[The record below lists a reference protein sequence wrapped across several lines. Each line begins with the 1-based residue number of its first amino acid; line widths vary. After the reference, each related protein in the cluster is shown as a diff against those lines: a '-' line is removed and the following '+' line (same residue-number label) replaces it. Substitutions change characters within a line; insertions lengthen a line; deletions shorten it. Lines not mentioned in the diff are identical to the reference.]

1 MPRQYQTRR
10 LRPVRTLLNRLVL
23 ACLLPGIVGSA
34 IFLFAEYRQERARLS
49 EQTADIAQSLGKE
62 IDTYMLRTQALALA
76 LSRAKG
82 LTAGD
87 SGAFTARA
95 AQAISAAGLGSNV
108 ALYSKDGSR
117 LLGIVEHGPAALP
130 SASGADAAA
139 RVFRYGKPVV
149 SNLHHDRAA
158 NRSFVAIHVPVLR
171 DGQVAYSLGIDIP
184 SGQLNAM
191 LLARHLR
198 PGWLASLI
206 DPRGLIA
213 ARSRNLDLLGQ
224 PASDKLRAAI
234 ALSSAGMID
243 SVTRDG
249 VRNLTTFWRSP
260 QTGYTTIVGV
270 PRADLVGPL
279 RWRLAGLAATV
290 ALLFAAGMLLA
301 RRVSRHIAHSFQALI
316 EPAMALGSSRRPA
329 SAPVFLSESAEVRDA
344 IERAAILLEEREAAL
359 RAQQEE
365 LEQFKFFSEHANH
378 MLLLLDDRG
387 RIRYANGMTRT
398 RLGYTNDEL
407 LAMTLYQIDLPTS
420 VEGFERVFAQCRVA
434 PPPPFER
441 VYTCKDG
448 SSFPVEISA
457 TVLQHRGEWLMH
469 VAPRDIG
476 ERRKAEQAVRWA
488 ASHDAL
494 TGVANRSL
502 ALDFLQQCL
511 DGVRASAASGALLC
525 IDLDRFKP
533 VNDLYG
539 HEAGDR
545 VLQEV
550 ARRIQS
556 CLGAH
561 DLLARFGGDEFV
573 VILVGRGQAP
583 GHVDDADDVARAI
596 IDALEES
603 IRVGKI
609 EVNLSACIGISLY
622 PEHGDLPGALV
633 HAADLAMLQVK
644 QGGGRGFAYYV
655 PAMDEQAQFVLNV
668 ERRLQAALDLGGLA
682 LHYQPIVDLASGAM
696 VGIEALVRLEDGLSP
711 ALGPAAFIPVA
722 EACGLVAPLGGW
734 VACEACRQQVAWK
747 AAGMRLGVSVNVS
760 ALQFRR
766 PQFADQVRDLIAASG
781 VDPHDVTIEL
791 TETAVMD
798 NLAQAIATLHEL
810 RGLGVRIALDDFGT
824 GYSSLAS
831 LSSLPLDKL
840 KIDQSFVRRIDS
852 DHTSRAVIDAVIA
865 LGKSLSLELVA
876 EGIETPAAWHYLRER
891 GCQLGQGYYFSRPLP
906 AAVLSEWHEQA
917 TPVPWAL
924 PPS

>member
-1 MPRQYQTRR
+1 MPLQDQTRR

-23 ACLLPGIVGSA
+23 ACLIPGIVGSA

-49 EQTADIAQSLGKE
+49 EQTADMAQSLGKE
-62 IDTYMLRTQALALA
+62 IDTHMLRTQALALA
-76 LSRAKG
+76 LSRARG
-82 LTAGD
+82 LTADD
-87 SGAFTARA
+87 SGAFAARA

-108 ALYSKDGSR
+108 ALYSRDGSR
-117 LLGIVEHGPAALP
+117 VLGIAERGPAALP
-130 SASGADAAA
+130 SNSGADAAA
-139 RVFRYGKPVV
+139 RVFREGKPVV
-149 SNLHHDRAA
+149 SNLHYDRAA
-158 NRSFVAIHVPVLR
+158 NRSFIAIHVPVLR
-171 DGQVAYSLGIDIP
+171 GGQVVYSLGIDIP
-184 SGQLNAM
+184 SAQLNAM

-198 PGWLASLI
+198 PGWLASVI

-234 ALSSAGMID
+234 ASRPAGMID

-301 RRVSRHIAHSFQALI
+301 RRVSRRIAHSFQALI
-316 EPAMALGSSRRPA
+316 EPAMALGASRPLA

-344 IERAAILLEEREAAL
+344 IERAAILLEERGAAL

-378 MLLLLDDRG
+378 MLLLLDDQG
-387 RIRYANGMTRT
+387 SIRYANGMART
-398 RLGYTNDEL
+398 RLGYTSEEL
-407 LAMTLYQIDLPTS
+407 LAMTLFQIDLPTS
-420 VEGFERVFAQCRVA
+420 QADLQRVFAQCRVA

-448 SSFPVEISA
+448 SRFPVEISA

-469 VAPRDIG
+469 VAPRDIA

-494 TGVANRSL
+494 TGVANRST
-502 ALDFLQQCL
+502 ALEFLQERL
-511 DGVRASAASGALLC
+511 DAVRTGASGGALLC

-550 ARRIQS
+550 ARRIGS
-556 CLGAH
+556 CLGAD

-573 VILVGRGQAP
+573 AILAGRGPAP
-583 GHVDDADDVARAI
+583 VHADGVARAI
-596 IDALEES
+596 IGALEEP

-609 EVNLSACIGISLY
+609 EVNLSACIGISRY

-644 QGGGRGFAYYV
+644 QQGGRGFAHYA

-668 ERRLQAALDLGGLA
+668 ERRLQAALDHGGLA

-766 PQFADQVRDLIAASG
+766 PQFADQVRDLIAGSG
-781 VDPHDVTIEL
+781 VDPHDITIEL

-810 RGLGVRIALDDFGT
+810 KGLGVRIALDDFGT
-824 GYSSLAS
+824 GYSSLSS

-852 DHTSRAVIDAVIA
+852 DHASRAVIDAVIA
-865 LGKSLSLELVA
+865 LGRSLSLELVA
-876 EGIETPAAWHYLRER
+876 EGIETPAAWHYLRDR
-891 GCQLGQGYYFSRPLP
+891 GCQLGQGYWFSRPLP
-906 AAVLSEWHEQA
+906 AAALAAWHDGRGA
-917 TPVPWAL
+917 A
-924 PPS
+924 S